1 MVTSYQVSG
10 TGSAVVQDMVS
21 LNFAKLEMIYKEQ
34 KADGSLGG
42 ETKQKYDFEANKK
55 V

>member
-1 MVTSYQVSG
+1 MG
-10 TGSAVVQDMVS
+10 TPGGNGVVQESIS
-21 LNFAKLEMIYKEQ
+21 LNYAKLEMIYKEQ